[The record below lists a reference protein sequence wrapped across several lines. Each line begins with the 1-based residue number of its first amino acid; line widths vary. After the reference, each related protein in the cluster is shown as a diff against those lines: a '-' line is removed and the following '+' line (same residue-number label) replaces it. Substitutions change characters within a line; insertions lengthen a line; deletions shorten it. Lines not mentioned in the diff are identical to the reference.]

1 MRDKGFN
8 QFSTCFSESRRAAEI
23 SSVRFNQFG
32 IEVVLPD
39 QHTQSVPQFWLS
51 VIRTVRMLRL
61 FRLSLFLHAAG
72 RTSKAAQLFDGAEAD
87 PISLAE
93 SAVDGARFGDAH
105 LGPANTR
112 WSVCSNI
119 SAVADAT

>member
-8 QFSTCFSESRRAAEI
+8 QFSTCFSESRRAAGI

-39 QHTQSVPQFWLS
+39 QHTQSVPQFCLS

-72 RTSKAAQLFDGAEAD
+72 RTSKAAQLFHGAEAD
-87 PISLAE
+87 PISFAE
-93 SAVDGARFGDAH
+93 SAVDGARFGHAH
-105 LGPANTR
+105 LR
-112 WSVCSNI
+112 
-119 SAVADAT
+119 ATNEWGSI